1 MRANCC
7 LLVLLARTARKKK
20 SNAMGNRKKIGRR
33 EDTSSSWF
41 LLPSRDGL
49 LANRSEGKKKKKRKS
64 KLIIRKYTNYRERIK
79 LFRPLERLRKL
90 PNSISKARRVKN
102 KRGIDDFEFQTASVH
117 GRTNSSAINSSGTD
131 RETARI
137 SY

>member
-49 LANRSEGKKKKKRKS
+49 LANRSEGKEKKKEKVE
-64 KLIIRKYTNYRERIK
+64 TNYKKI
-79 LFRPLERLRKL
+79 
-90 PNSISKARRVKN
+90 
-102 KRGIDDFEFQTASVH
+102 
-117 GRTNSSAINSSGTD
+117 
-131 RETARI
+131 
-137 SY
+137 Y

>member
-7 LLVLLARTARKKK
+7 LLVLLARTTRKKK
-20 SNAMGNRKKIGRR
+20 SNAMGKRKKIGRR
-33 EDTSSSWF
+33 EDTSS
-41 LLPSRDGL
+41 PSVKGRFCWQIVQ
-49 LANRSEGKKKKKRKS
+49 RRKKKKRKRKS